1 MKQDLE
7 LLRILE
13 RDFGRK
19 LRDIRLSVGL
29 LSAEEVAKELDLGLS
44 SLYKNERGENLPSKA
59 TLNTLCRYY
68 GLDRLDKK
76 QLFKEREEIIELRR
90 KVDNG

>member
-19 LRDIRLSVGL
+19 LRDVRLSVGL
-29 LSAEEVAKELDLGLS
+29 PSAAEVAKELDLGLA
-44 SLYKNERGENLPSKA
+44 SLYKNERAEHLPSKA
-59 TLNTLCRYY
+59 TLNTLCKYY
-68 GLDRLDKK
+68 GLGDKDK
-76 QLFKEREEIIELRR
+76 TQLFREREEIIELRK
-90 KVDNG
+90 KVGG